1 MSRLQTSLNTP
12 ILATGTGTN
21 SVLLGHGTIAS
32 GNSAIAIGGN
42 AGSSGSGDFSISL
55 GSNAQAAGT
64 ESISIGL
71 SSTASSINSIA
82 IGPTAV
88 AVGGNSAITIGAGA
102 GSSGS
107 GNESIVIGVASNA
120 SGDFSTVIGIN
131 SNAGTSGQQNI
142 WTLGHNAT
150 NTTPG
155 SMLLGGN
162 TGSTPLKLIWN
173 DQTADLGTIAN
184 TFGTLYT
191 DNIVPTLRT
200 RNSNFTPVA
209 GASYFIS
216 SVLSPLIITLPTTP
230 NFGDTYFMTTTTSS
244 YKIQTQTSGTVQ
256 VIYYNNTAYDNDIT
270 TSTVGATIS
279 IICLQ
284 FTPGSPSSSI
294 FVVTSTSPGA
304 IFTGT

>member
-82 IGPTAV
+82 IGPAAV

-107 GNESIVIGVASNA
+107 GNESIAIGVAGNA

-173 DQTADLGTIAN
+173 DQTADLGTSVN
-184 TFGTLYT
+184 PFGTLYINNIIPIVQTMNT
-191 DNIVPTLRT
+191 D
-200 RNSNFTPVA
+200 FTPVA
-209 GASYFIS
+209 GGYYLVDVS
-216 SVLSPLIITLPTTP
+216 SPLVTITLPANPTVGDIYFITTI
-230 NFGDTYFMTTTTSS
+230 NTS
-244 YKIQTQTSGTVQ
+244 YKIQINTVGTVQ
-256 VIYYNNTAYDNDIT
+256 VIYYNNGTYHNMT
-270 TSTVGATIS
+270 TSSLVATIS
-279 IICLQ
+279 IMCL
-284 FTPGSPSSSI
+284 FFNAGSPSSSI
-294 FVVTSTSPGA
+294 FGVTSTSPGA
-304 IFTGT
+304 VFTGT